1 MRLYGGIAAML
12 VVGAVVLAIAAPR
25 IDRMAEAKD

>member
-12 VVGAVVLAIAAPR
+12 FVGAFVLALAAPR
-25 IDRMAEAKD
+25 IERMAAERS